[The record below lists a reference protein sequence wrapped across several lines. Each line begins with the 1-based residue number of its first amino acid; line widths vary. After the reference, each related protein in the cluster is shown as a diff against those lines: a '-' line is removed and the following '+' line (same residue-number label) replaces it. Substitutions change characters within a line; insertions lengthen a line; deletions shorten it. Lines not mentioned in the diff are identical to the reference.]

1 MTTATQAFNALRT
14 VLTAAPAI
22 LDAHG
27 NTLPFRFQNE
37 DGGPMPDMPAAFA
50 YVIFDV
56 QGAGQ
61 GPVAFG
67 GGRFQNTYRNQA
79 LLTVYV
85 FVPAGE
91 GLAIAADLAEQVAA
105 RTRSYRD
112 ADVSCF
118 AASVHP
124 YGHGSALA
132 PPGMNSEVNSYYA
145 AVAETVLHYDQIG

>member
-1 MTTATQAFNALRT
+1 MTTATQAFNALRAL
-14 VLTAAPAI
+14 LTGAPAI
-22 LDAHG
+22 VDAHG

-37 DGGPMPDMPAAFA
+37 DGGPMPDTRAAFA
-50 YVIFDV
+50 YVVFEIH
-56 QGAGQ
+56 GAGQ
-61 GPVAFG
+61 GPVSFG

-91 GLAIAADLAEQVAA
+91 GLAVAADLAEQVAA

-112 ADVSCF
+112 TDVSCF

-124 YGHGSALA
+124 YGHGAALA
-132 PPGMNSEVNSYYA
+132 PPGMNSEVNNFY
-145 AVAETVLHYDQIG
+145 VCTVETALFYDQLG